1 MSLSNNI
8 GCLGWLLSGQRTS
21 PRRGRRYAEPQYSSV
36 VIRQTP
42 PKAEPVAH
50 DYRYKRKYLLT
61 KNEWYFYKALKP
73 IADELGYI
81 VLSKIR
87 MADLVEPN
95 EPNEKMK
102 YGAFQK
108 IKAKHVDFAL
118 AKAENCEVVILIELD
133 DNSHNDHDQLE
144 RDAFCDRVYRD
155 CGYKVL
161 RTRGTADLRQRILR
175 MIQPEAYEQR
185 PTNR

>member
-1 MSLSNNI
+1 MSLSNNM

-21 PRRGRRYAEPQYSSV
+21 QRRKRRYAEPQSSPV
-36 VIRQTP
+36 VTDWTP
-42 PKAEPVAH
+42 PKAEAVAH

-81 VLSKIR
+81 VLTKIR

-102 YGAFQK
+102 YGAFQR

-155 CGYKVL
+155 CGYKIL
-161 RTRGTADLRQRILR
+161 RTRGTADLRQRILG
-175 MIQPEAYEQR
+175 MIQQGTYEQR
-185 PTNR
+185 STYR